1 MTKTSKRILAVMIL
15 IFTILLI
22 GCLVFTGKR
31 IAGYP
36 EDLNG
41 YKRVVFQGKDDTMV
55 AFTDNGAWYSAFE
68 NEVIL
73 LEITG
78 YQDGVITMN
87 KNGETYRFVAVD
99 KKTIYDEN
107 TKQLLTRRVSGNAFT

>member
-15 IFTILLI
+15 IFTVLLI

-55 AFTDNGAWYSAFE
+55 AFTDKGAWYSASE

-73 LEITG
+73 LEITE
-78 YQDGVITMN
+78 YLDGVITMK
-87 KNGETYRFVAVD
+87 KNEETYKFVVID
-99 KKTIYDEN
+99 KNTVYDE
-107 TKQLLTRRVSGNAFT
+107 TAGEFLTRRVGGNAFT